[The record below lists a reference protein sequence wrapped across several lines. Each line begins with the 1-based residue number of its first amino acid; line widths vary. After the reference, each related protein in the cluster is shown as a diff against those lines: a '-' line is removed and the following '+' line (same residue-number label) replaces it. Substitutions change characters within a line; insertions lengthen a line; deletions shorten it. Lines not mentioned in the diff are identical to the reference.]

1 MRSASPSEWYLSLD
15 FTLDVVVI
23 KTQAKKRAI
32 VC

>member
-1 MRSASPSEWYLSLD
+1 MGQYRRLNGISALFLP
-15 FTLDVVVI
+15 LDVVVI